1 MNNRMFLLLI
11 AVALVMLGLLA
22 LRFQPVCPQLNTLD
36 DFENNKTTVC
46 ERTNNE

>member
-22 LRFQPVCPQLNTLD
+22 LRFQPNCPALNTLD

-46 ERTNNE
+46 ERTK

>member
-22 LRFQPVCPQLNTLD
+22 LRFQPNCPELHTLD

-46 ERTNNE
+46 ERTK

>member
-22 LRFQPVCPQLNTLD
+22 LRFQSNCPKLNTLD

-46 ERTNNE
+46 ERTK

>member
-11 AVALVMLGLLA
+11 AVALVLGLLA
-22 LRFQPVCPQLNTLD
+22 LRFQPACPELHTLD

-46 ERTNNE
+46 ERTK